1 MSAFGHIP
9 VLLDEVVSLLAPEP
23 GGVYVDCTA
32 GLGGHASAIARHL
45 GPSGS
50 VVLNDLDAGNLE
62 RAAATVAA
70 AMPGIRV
77 LCHRGNFAALPRFV
91 QQQGLRATCVLA
103 DLGFASPQVDDASR
117 GLSFTHDGPLD
128 MRLDPAGPVTAA
140 MLIATLNEE
149 QLTQVI
155 RDYGEEKHAR
165 AVAQRIISARAQSPI
180 TTTGQLAAIC
190 GAALSG
196 KNTGGIH
203 PATRTFQAIRI
214 AVNDEMGNLDGLLD
228 ELSRGAASAASAKP
242 TWLAPG
248 ARAAMISFHS
258 LEDRPVKQA
267 FAAMTRAGLAREVSD
282 GVVTPSESEERANPR
297 SRSAKLRVIR
307 VKG

>member
-9 VLLDEVVSLLAPEP
+9 VLLDEVVSLLAPEA

-45 GPSGS
+45 GPSGT

-62 RAAATVAA
+62 RAAASVMTAA
-70 AMPGIRV
+70 PGVRV
-77 LCHRGNFAALPRFV
+77 LCHRGNFAALPRYV
-91 QQQGLRATCVLA
+91 QQHGLRATSVLA

-128 MRLDPAGPVTAA
+128 MRLDSAGPVTAA

-155 RDYGEEKHAR
+155 RDFGEEKHAR
-165 AVAQRIISARAQSPI
+165 AVAQRIVSARAAGPVA
-180 TTTGQLAAIC
+180 TTGQLAAIC
-190 GAALSG
+190 SAALSG

-228 ELSRGAASAASAKP
+228 ELSRGAANAANGKP

-267 FAAMTRAGLAREVSD
+267 FAAMTRAGLAHEVSE
-282 GVVTPSESEERANPR
+282 GVVTPSEGEERANPR

-307 VKG
+307 LKD